1 MAEIGLAILIVGL
14 LIFMDPERARWAA
27 RQVRELINWLSSG

>member
-27 RQVRELINWLSSG
+27 GRVRDLINWLSSG

>member
-27 RQVRELINWLSSG
+27 QRVRELISWLSSS